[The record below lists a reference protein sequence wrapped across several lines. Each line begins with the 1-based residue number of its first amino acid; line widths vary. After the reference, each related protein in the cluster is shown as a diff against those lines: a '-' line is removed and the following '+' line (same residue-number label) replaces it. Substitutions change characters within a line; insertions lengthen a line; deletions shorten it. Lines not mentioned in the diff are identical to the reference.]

1 MIYDY
6 KLVGTRVV
14 ILSISLMMLASFA
27 SCKGGQASVSEKM
40 GKEVPIK
47 YAENL
52 SVVEHEGFTEVKV
65 RNPWDTAKLLQKYI
79 LVPTEQELPANL
91 PEGTV
96 VRTPVSNALVY
107 STVHNSLISEIG
119 GIDAIGGV
127 CNAEYV
133 NEGEVKERL
142 RSGRIADCGVSMSP
156 DIEKIIKL
164 HPQVIML
171 SPFENNDKYA
181 KVGELG
187 IPIIECADYMET
199 SALGRAEWVKFYGLL
214 FGKADVA
221 EKMFGDVEEKYNAL
235 KEMASKV
242 AKRPKVLIAQRYGQ
256 VWNVPG
262 GESTMAGLIRDARGI
277 NPFDAYKQSG
287 SVPLAPEKV
296 LAEAYDADIWFV
308 RYNQDNEKT
317 LKELASDAPVNSQFK
332 AYKEGNVYGCNTRY
346 IDFYEETPFHPERL
360 LENLIYY
367 MHPEM
372 RGDALTHSYYTQMR

>member
-242 AKRPKVLIAQRYGQ
+242 AKRPKVLIDQRYGQ

>member
-6 KLVGTRVV
+6 KFVGTRVV

-142 RSGRIADCGVSMSP
+142 SSGRIADCGVSMSP

-242 AKRPKVLIAQRYGQ
+242 AKRPKVLIDQRYGQ

>member
-1 MIYDY
+1 
-6 KLVGTRVV
+6 
-14 ILSISLMMLASFA
+14 
-27 SCKGGQASVSEKM
+27 
-40 GKEVPIK
+40 
-47 YAENL
+47 
-52 SVVEHEGFTEVKV
+52 
-65 RNPWDTAKLLQKYI
+65 
-79 LVPTEQELPANL
+79 
-91 PEGTV
+91 
-96 VRTPVSNALVY
+96 
-107 STVHNSLISEIG
+107 
-119 GIDAIGGV
+119 
-127 CNAEYV
+127 
-133 NEGEVKERL
+133 
-142 RSGRIADCGVSMSP
+142 
-156 DIEKIIKL
+156 
-164 HPQVIML
+164 
-171 SPFENNDKYA
+171 
-181 KVGELG
+181 
-187 IPIIECADYMET
+187 MET

-242 AKRPKVLIAQRYGQ
+242 AKRPKVLIDQRYGQ